1 MYCSLSRFS
10 LSFLLP
16 LFLLFSL
23 CLFLPVSLF
32 PSLSLSV
39 SLALALALSLS
50 LSLSLPP
57 SRSSPSPPPPP
68 ARARAR
74 APASGAS
81 LGLVWE
87 PKRHSKHAFCLRK
100 TFRKRC
106 KHVFLSLGSLLEPR
120 KREHHEHQR
129 PPPGHP
135 KPPET
140 RRLYVLERLRAHQT
154 PKSKTPNALKRIRGP
169 AVRVFCRHEAVRARK
184 MSDFRGVFT
193 WTHKT
198 LGIYEV
204 FCCWN
209 TPPSRAS

>member
-1 MYCSLSRFS
+1 MGGQRRQKRGS
-10 LSFLLP
+10 
-16 LFLLFSL
+16 
-23 CLFLPVSLF
+23 
-32 PSLSLSV
+32 
-39 SLALALALSLS
+39 
-50 LSLSLPP
+50 
-57 SRSSPSPPPPP
+57 SRSVKGWGFSKRLRLLNPLEVSKHFE
-68 ARARAR
+68 
-74 APASGAS
+74 APK
-81 LGLVWE
+81 L
-87 PKRHSKHAFCLRK
+87 PKHAFCLRK

-106 KHVFLSLGSLLEPR
+106 KHVFLSLGSLLEPG

-209 TPPSRAS
+209 TPPNRAS